1 MTATGKKK
9 TSGEKPV
16 EPKKQDA
23 FEQKVE
29 QTAESLLKGCSKV
42 RVRCSWFSTSA
53 KIDDAVMGEMM
64 GDTAKHI
71 RDAISASKRLLK
83 SKDKALVS
91 AKQAFQAITDYVNS
105 MTIPMIALRAASDE
119 EGSLRKDG
127 GVRLIQKKDMKEF
140 DTRMQYL
147 MGVLKTAVQN
157 LQAAMPRIKEE
168 DRVRLSKLNS
178 KLFNDNDY
186 PEDVTKL
193 VGVEYGFEPIGVD
206 AEWEVLC
213 PEIYARESINA
224 RKRYEAVVE
233 SAAVEYATRLVKY
246 VEQVTRQLGNRV
258 RLSPKEG
265 FKKQLVTLDD
275 ESQVVADINDAEVI
289 RKLTRADDDEIPAGS
304 VKVRVRL
311 TKDAGA
317 KGKSQEAW
325 LPVTKDAVYYG
336 ELQPYETEEKNK
348 LFDSTIDNLKAELE
362 AFANVGEMFGP
373 YKDVVTGGI
382 DKIKDMLK
390 KASSSMNT
398 SSITQQLREGSFF
411 RNQMKGTLEEVAKA
425 VEQQV
430 TVAKERRRTV
440 KTVNLDD

>member
-1 MTATGKKK
+1 M
-9 TSGEKPV
+9 
-16 EPKKQDA
+16 EPKKPDE
-23 FEQKVE
+23 FEKKVE
-29 QTAESLLKGCSKV
+29 QTAESLLKGCSKA

-91 AKQAFQAITDYVNS
+91 AKQAFQSITNYVNS

-127 GVRLIQKKDMKEF
+127 GVRLIQKKDMAEF
-140 DTRMQYL
+140 DNRMQYL
-147 MGVLKTAVQN
+147 TGVLKTAVQN

-168 DRVRLSKLNS
+168 DRERLGKLNS
-178 KLFNDNDY
+178 KLFNENDY

-206 AEWEVLC
+206 ADWEVLC
-213 PEIYARESINA
+213 PEIYARESVNA

-258 RLSPKEG
+258 RLSPKTD
-265 FKKQLVTLDD
+265 FKKVLVKHDD
-275 ESQVVADINDAEVI
+275 DTTATVDVSESEVI
-289 RKLTRADDDEIPAGS
+289 RKLTHADDDEIAEGH
-304 VKVRVRL
+304 VRVRVRL
-311 TKDAGA
+311 NKDAGA
-317 KGKSQEAW
+317 KGKSTEVWMKAMKEA
-325 LPVTKDAVYYG
+325 DYYTNM
-336 ELQPYETEEKNK
+336 QPYETEEKNK
-348 LFDSTIDNLKAELE
+348 LFDSTIDKLKAELE

-382 DKIKDMLK
+382 DKIKGMLK
-390 KASSSMNT
+390 QASSSMNT
-398 SSITQQLREGSFF
+398 SSIMQQLREGSFF

-440 KTVNLDD
+440 KAVNLDD

>member
-9 TSGEKPV
+9 TNGEKPV
-16 EPKKQDA
+16 EPKKPDE
-23 FEQKVE
+23 FEKKVE

-91 AKQAFQAITDYVNS
+91 AKQAFQSITDYVNS

-127 GVRLIQKKDMKEF
+127 GVRLIQKKDMAEF
-140 DTRMQYL
+140 DNRMQYL
-147 MGVLKTAVQN
+147 TGVLKTAVQN

-168 DRVRLSKLNS
+168 DRERLGKLNS
-178 KLFNDNDY
+178 KLFNENDY

-206 AEWEVLC
+206 ADWEVLC
-213 PEIYARESINA
+213 PEIYARESVNA

-258 RLSPKEG
+258 RLSPKTD
-265 FKKQLVTLDD
+265 FRKVLVKHDD
-275 ESQVVADINDAEVI
+275 DTTATVDVSESEVI
-289 RKLTRADDDEIPAGS
+289 RKITHADDDETAEGH
-304 VKVRVRL
+304 VRVRVRL
-311 TKDAGA
+311 NKDAGA
-317 KGKSQEAW
+317 KGKSTEVWMKAMKEA
-325 LPVTKDAVYYG
+325 DYYTNM
-336 ELQPYETEEKNK
+336 QPYETEEKNK

-382 DKIKDMLK
+382 DKIKGMLK
-390 KASSSMNT
+390 QASSSMNT

-440 KTVNLDD
+440 KAVNLDD